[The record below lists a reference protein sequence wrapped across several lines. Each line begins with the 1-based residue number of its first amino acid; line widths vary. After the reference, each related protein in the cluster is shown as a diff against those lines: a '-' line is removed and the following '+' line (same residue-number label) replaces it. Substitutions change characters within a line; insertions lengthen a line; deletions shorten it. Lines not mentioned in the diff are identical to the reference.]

1 MASQIRIDLD
11 DYIGDFDDHDL
22 ARELRRRGY
31 GIYAPPAL
39 LESLKRTDRREHGIE
54 PDHNPSLEQ
63 ELHAVRAAVT
73 QGRIQDALAMIDR
86 LVKPRFRDIEDC
98 KSAYA
103 QSRKAA

>member
-1 MASQIRIDLD
+1 MASQIQIDLD

-22 ARELRRRGY
+22 AQELRRRGY
-31 GIYAPPAL
+31 GVYAKPPL
-39 LESLKRTDRREHGIE
+39 LEALKRTDRREHGIE
-54 PDHNPSLEQ
+54 PDYNPSLEQ
-63 ELHAVRAAVT
+63 ELQAVRAAMV
-73 QGRIQDALAMIDR
+73 QGRIQDALAIIDR